1 MDLQLGPAA
10 NIVVTEYRVELDTRS
25 QEIGERSFEGLLEAP
40 PNAVAINVV
49 AEHQHEV
56 EPRAIAAVSQH
67 FAGNAA

>member
-25 QEIGERSFEGLLEAP
+25 QEIGERSFEGLLDAP
-40 PNAVAINVV
+40 PDAVAIDVV

-56 EPRAIAAVSQH
+56 ELRAIAAVRQH